1 MMTHALHIAL
11 PQFQHLLVVLVRIGG
26 LIAVMPII
34 GSRSA
39 PPMVKL
45 GLALALG
52 LALLPIVRVPDL
64 PEDPLRMAMGLGAE
78 LLVGLVIGMALRLLF
93 AGIELAGEMM
103 STQMGLGM
111 AQLLD
116 PSTSHPSPLISHLY
130 TLLASLIFFSLNAH
144 FLLVQAVASSF
155 DLLAPF
161 GASLS
166 ENLMQDVVQL
176 SQGMFLIALKL
187 AAPVM
192 VTMLLVNLGMAVI
205 GRSVTQM
212 NVFLLSQPLT
222 ITAGLLVMGAALP
235 FTFSLYES
243 EFIRL
248 DDLLRALMRML
259 GHG

>member
-1 MMTHALHIAL
+1 MNSLLHIAL

-26 LIAVMPII
+26 ILAVMPIV
-34 GSRSA
+34 GSKSV
-39 PPMVKL
+39 PTTIKM

-52 LALLPIVRVPDL
+52 LALLPVVRVPDL
-64 PEDPLRMAMGLGAE
+64 PADPLRMAMGLGAE
-78 LLVGLVIGMALRLLF
+78 FLVGLVIGMGLRLLF
-93 AGIELAGEMM
+93 GGIELAGEMM
-103 STQMGLGM
+103 STQMGLGV

-116 PSTSHPSPLISHLY
+116 PSTSYPAPLISHLY
-130 TLLASLIFFSLNAH
+130 TLLASLIFLSLNAH
-144 FLLVQAVASSF
+144 LMVVQAVATSF
-155 DLLAPF
+155 DLVAPF

-166 ENLMQDVVQL
+166 ENLMEDAIRL
-176 SQGMFLIALKL
+176 YQGTFLVALKL

-205 GRSVTQM
+205 GRSVSQL

-222 ITAGLLVMGAALP
+222 ISSGLLVMGAGLP
-235 FTFSLYES
+235 FTFSLYEA

-248 DDLLRALMRML
+248 EDLLRDLMRML

>member
-1 MMTHALHIAL
+1 MTHVLHIAL
-11 PQFQHLLVVLVRIGG
+11 PQFQHLLVVLARIAGI
-26 LIAVMPII
+26 LAVMPVI
-34 GSRSA
+34 GSRSV
-39 PPMVKL
+39 PPMVKV
-45 GLALALG
+45 GLVSALG
-52 LALLPIVRVPDL
+52 MALLPVVRVPDL
-64 PEDPLRMAMGLGAE
+64 PEDPLRLATGLGAE

-93 AGIELAGEMM
+93 AGIELAGDMM

-111 AQLLD
+111 AQILD
-116 PSTSHPSPLISHLY
+116 PSTSHPAPLISHLY
-130 TLLASLIFFSLNAH
+130 TLLASLIFLSLNAH
-144 FLLVQAVASSF
+144 FLLIQALATSF
-155 DLLAPF
+155 DLVAPF

-166 ENLMQDVVQL
+166 ENLMEDVIRL

-205 GRSVTQM
+205 GRSVSQM

-222 ITAGLLVMGAALP
+222 ITAGLLVMGAGLP

-248 DDLLRALMRML
+248 EDLLRGLMRML

>member
-1 MMTHALHIAL
+1 MMPHVLHIAV

-26 LIAVMPII
+26 ILAVMPII

-39 PPMVKL
+39 PPMVKV
-45 GLALALG
+45 GLALAFG
-52 LALLPIVRVPDL
+52 LALLPVVRVPDL
-64 PEDPLRMAMGLGAE
+64 PEDPLRMTMGLGAE

-93 AGIELAGEMM
+93 AGIELAGDMM

-111 AQLLD
+111 AQILD
-116 PSTSHPSPLISHLY
+116 PSTSHPAPLISHLY
-130 TLLASLIFFSLNAH
+130 TLLASLIFLSLNAH
-144 FLLVQAVASSF
+144 FLLIQTVAGSF
-155 DLLAPF
+155 DLVAPF

-166 ENLMQDVVQL
+166 ENLMEDVVRL

-205 GRSVTQM
+205 GRSVSQM

-222 ITAGLLVMGAALP
+222 ITTGLLVMGAGLP

-248 DDLLRALMRML
+248 EDLLRGLMRML